1 MKGSAYLVYSI
12 KKLKNLYLYNYNKLI
27 FNDKD
32 NDDNYVIFNLSKE
45 KTDLEDLIKNELFYP
60 RLITGYYVNRYI
72 DSDLIRGTKIRV
84 DRRKYYQYLKKNFQ
98 YIKTT
103 KRNLDSYEDINY
115 FYDLSPNI
123 NGFFQRVMYEKKRKV
138 NMFEDYLHQVLD
150 ENKVPH
156 RDNAYCIVPVNEYY
170 DYSDRSN
177 LTHPL
182 SFIYQWVNTRNLLNR
197 RFENITFVLYNS
209 REKLW
214 MKFKIDGEVNRARFN
229 TQLEKFMNNIKQD
242 NETEKTQEVEKQ
254 TEDEEGKERIKDE
267 IARRISDLFDI
278 NSNNEHFMKVRQ
290 LVDEEVPEGEQEVDE
305 DEIIENLKDNEEF
318 KKYIEKVN
326 EKRISNNQQKVLDK
340 RKDELSDKQAKI
352 KMDSGKTIEEILENF
367 QAKKIDKENIEADV
381 INEDLKQ
388 STMKD
393 FDRNYMEKQFE
404 QDQAAILTGFNDDKE
419 FPVYLESFEKD
430 DTSDE
435 FNKKETYTIKF
446 SDVNGQTHTVS
457 VDVPIVENGQF
468 FYINGGK
475 KFIKKQIFPKPI
487 TKINPDE
494 VQMVSNYSKMFMN
507 RFGTNVSENMTK
519 LRKQLVDNVE
529 EIKNYNRITV
539 EKGNAL
545 RNNEDYNNPLEYD
558 DLSQYMISIKI
569 GDNYIFFDRSK
580 VIEKIENKQKVD
592 YTKALDKVEDDKDL
606 IVLGYNDEDKELL
619 VMNKKEFNV
628 FSTYL
633 NGNKKNDIGSNLY
646 STITNLISEFDEDI
660 DAKVNSKNAG
670 NRFVYSRVRTGNV
683 KVPTILLLGFYEG
696 LENVLDR
703 YDIDYEFTEDKKN
716 LPPKEDSKY
725 NMVEFADGYLYYSN
739 EPFRNSMLLNGL
751 YEPPTKEVEF
761 DKLNEKTIYLDFF
774 QDLYGS
780 RLKGKTFNNIMDLFI
795 DPITEDVLEDLDQP
809 TDIVGVLLYANELLT
824 NNAYKDKN
832 SMENYRLRG
841 AEQVNAILYKSMADA
856 FRKYKDAR
864 RGGNT
869 DVNISV
875 KKDEVVKSIL
885 DQPNVNEYSIL
896 NPFIEVQSMGASSY
910 SGPSGQ
916 NLSSKC

>member
-1 MKGSAYLVYSI
+1 
-12 KKLKNLYLYNYNKLI
+12 
-27 FNDKD
+27 
-32 NDDNYVIFNLSKE
+32 
-45 KTDLEDLIKNELFYP
+45 
-60 RLITGYYVNRYI
+60 
-72 DSDLIRGTKIRV
+72 
-84 DRRKYYQYLKKNFQ
+84 
-98 YIKTT
+98 
-103 KRNLDSYEDINY
+103 
-115 FYDLSPNI
+115 
-123 NGFFQRVMYEKKRKV
+123 
-138 NMFEDYLHQVLD
+138 
-150 ENKVPH
+150 
-156 RDNAYCIVPVNEYY
+156 
-170 DYSDRSN
+170 
-177 LTHPL
+177 
-182 SFIYQWVNTRNLLNR
+182 
-197 RFENITFVLYNS
+197 
-209 REKLW
+209 
-214 MKFKIDGEVNRARFN
+214 
-229 TQLEKFMNNIKQD
+229 
-242 NETEKTQEVEKQ
+242 
-254 TEDEEGKERIKDE
+254 
-267 IARRISDLFDI
+267 
-278 NSNNEHFMKVRQ
+278 
-290 LVDEEVPEGEQEVDE
+290 
-305 DEIIENLKDNEEF
+305 
-318 KKYIEKVN
+318 
-326 EKRISNNQQKVLDK
+326 
-340 RKDELSDKQAKI
+340 
-352 KMDSGKTIEEILENF
+352 
-367 QAKKIDKENIEADV
+367 
-381 INEDLKQ
+381 
-388 STMKD
+388 
-393 FDRNYMEKQFE
+393 
-404 QDQAAILTGFNDDKE
+404 
-419 FPVYLESFEKD
+419 
-430 DTSDE
+430 
-435 FNKKETYTIKF
+435 
-446 SDVNGQTHTVS
+446 
-457 VDVPIVENGQF
+457 
-468 FYINGGK
+468 
-475 KFIKKQIFPKPI
+475 
-487 TKINPDE
+487 
-494 VQMVSNYSKMFMN
+494 
-507 RFGTNVSENMTK
+507 
-519 LRKQLVDNVE
+519 
-529 EIKNYNRITV
+529 
-539 EKGNAL
+539 
-545 RNNEDYNNPLEYD
+545 
-558 DLSQYMISIKI
+558 MISIKI

-916 NLSSKC
+916 NLSRSFTLEQKAYDESMFGTFSINTPDSGKVGNVRQMSYNASIENTRGIIDTSKSVEDLTAADILAPSEMFNSFTATRSDAQRIQMTSIQSKHIINTDKQDKLLVGSGVEKTMPQVLNDDFVFKAKDSGKVEKIDEENQLMIVKYDNGEKDLIDLSPVLGKNSNSGLI